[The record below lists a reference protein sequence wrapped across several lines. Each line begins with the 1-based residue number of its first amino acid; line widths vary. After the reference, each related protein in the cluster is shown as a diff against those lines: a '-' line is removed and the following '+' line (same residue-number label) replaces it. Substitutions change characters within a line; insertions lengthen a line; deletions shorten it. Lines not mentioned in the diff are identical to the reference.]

1 MSSNPKALAMARSRM
16 KNKREAVATPAAA
29 SPASPPHMFGLPS
42 KGVDEY
48 GVDVGRLKQWAS
60 ERQKKLVEQEE
71 TQQEVAISKMRAF
84 VIQIKHIVRIQSWY
98 RGLVQRWRFRAWKY
112 EKDQFRFRYLQAWYQ
127 YYRCEKLFRRQL
139 CYRPFVEWAV
149 ETKDSI
155 RLAQVLLGSCI
166 HCLSTVAALC
176 VAICFNL

>member
-1 MSSNPKALAMARSRM
+1 MSSNPKALAMARNRM
-16 KNKREAVATPAAA
+16 KSKREASSSSAPQAA
-29 SPASPPHMFGLPS
+29 SPPRVFGLAS

-71 TQQEVAISKMRAF
+71 TQQEVAVSKMRAF
-84 VIQIKHIVRIQSWY
+84 VIQIKHIVRMQSWY

-127 YYRCEKLFRRQL
+127 FYRSEKLFRRQL
-139 CYRPFVEWAV
+139 CFRPFIEWAV

-155 RLAQVLLGSCI
+155 RLAQVIYHVYTPISI
-166 HCLSTVAALC
+166 
-176 VAICFNL
+176 